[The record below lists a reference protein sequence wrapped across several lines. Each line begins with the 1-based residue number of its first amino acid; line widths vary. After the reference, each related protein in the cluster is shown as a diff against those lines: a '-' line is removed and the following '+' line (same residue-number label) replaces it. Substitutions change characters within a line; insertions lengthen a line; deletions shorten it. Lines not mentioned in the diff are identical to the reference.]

1 MMKTTISLEGQLA
14 IPHRIREQLRL
25 EAGTEVS
32 MDVENEA
39 LVVKRVGE
47 GSADWR
53 SLQGLASGG
62 RSLTEALEAEHRAEL
77 ALDDA
82 RLQDR

>member
-1 MMKTTISLEGQLA
+1 
-14 IPHRIREQLRL
+14 
-25 EAGTEVS
+25 